1 MGEQSLLC
9 LVVKKDPEA
18 LKKLYD
24 DYAPKLF
31 SLCLRYMGN
40 RADAED
46 VLHDGFIKILEN
58 LPGFRMGP
66 ACNLE
71 GWMKKIMVNTAL
83 NDLRQRAKEEKL
95 ISFDKAEGKMG
106 VHDEEFS
113 EEDAFPV
120 IPEKE
125 VILEMIGNLPA
136 GYRTVFNLYVFEEYS
151 HREIAVMLGCSEGTS
166 KSQLSKARVM
176 LRHSLTSVFEKEKRY

>member
-9 LVVKKDPEA
+9 KVVKKDPEA

-31 SLCLRYMGN
+31 SLCMRYMGN

-58 LPGFRMGP
+58 LPGFRIGP
-66 ACNLE
+66 ASNLE
-71 GWMKKIMVNTAL
+71 GWMKRIMVNTAL
-83 NDLRQRAKEEKL
+83 NYLRQRAKENRL
-95 ISFDKAEGKMG
+95 ISFDKVGEK
-106 VHDEEFS
+106 VDVNDEEFS

-125 VILEMIGNLPA
+125 VILEMIGSLPT
-136 GYRTVFNLYVFEEYS
+136 GYRTVFNMYVFEEYS
-151 HREIAVMLGCSEGTS
+151 HREISAMLGCSEGTS

-176 LRHSLTSVFEKEKRY
+176 LRHSLTSVFEKEKR